1 MNPSGIGTVIAW
13 VVEDR
18 RGGGG
23 LRGATSN
30 YDGRGEVK
38 QALSGRTEEL
48 ERLVVERC
56 VRVVTGTE
64 LEWVELEETD
74 ITTIL
79 SRASGESQPIQ

>member
-1 MNPSGIGTVIAW
+1 M
-13 VVEDR
+13 
-18 RGGGG
+18 
-23 LRGATSN
+23 
-30 YDGRGEVK
+30 
-38 QALSGRTEEL
+38 
-48 ERLVVERC
+48 VERC